1 MPEDEIIPEEMR
13 WNEIE
18 KMRSGSWDRM
28 VVRLDEIK
36 MRLDEMKGDS
46 SLRWMK
52 SGKIR

>member
-1 MPEDEIIPEEMR
+1 MPEDEIRRDEMR

-18 KMRSGSWDRM
+18 KMRAVSWDRM
-28 VVRLDEIK
+28 AVRWNQIK

-52 SGKIR
+52 